1 MDKLQYIF
9 GEIDSDE
16 SISKLAEVFGTI
28 SAKGLIQIP
37 PSHGT
42 GIIKKVQLDSG
53 IVMRI
58 WNFSLN
64 KPISFRKKAHRY
76 SQDEKYF
83 HIGYLLDTE
92 SLVLNN
98 KTFPKPMH
106 IPQGMNTLFFSSDA
120 EMDFDIEVGS
130 GLHAIDLSVAFSWL
144 MQEFSDSDS
153 DSLIRSFIHE
163 LNARQ
168 YPTMIVESSS
178 PAEYRVISDIYT
190 AAAAD
195 LKSHLHIKAEALLL
209 VAEFFRKI
217 SSRSSK
223 EVLESKILYYD
234 KILMAEKMLEENL
247 QGIFPGI
254 DAIAKKVALSES
266 TLKRYFKTVF
276 HRSMYEHYLELKME
290 HAKRLMLEKHVTVN
304 EVASILNYEKVSSF
318 IETFKKHHGYSP
330 GQLKRKSA

>member
-1 MDKLQYIF
+1 VDKLHYIF
-9 GEIDSDE
+9 GEIDSDD
-16 SISKLAEVFGTI
+16 SISNLAEILGTN
-28 SAKGLIQIP
+28 SVKGLIQIP
-37 PSHGT
+37 PSHGV
-42 GIIKKVQLDSG
+42 GIIKKVKLDSG

-64 KPISFRKKAHRY
+64 KPISFSKRAHRY
-76 SQDEKYF
+76 TTNEKYF
-83 HIGYLLDTE
+83 HIGYLLNTE
-92 SLVLNN
+92 SVLLNN
-98 KTFPKPMH
+98 KTFPKPMP

-120 EMDFDIEVGS
+120 EMDFEIEIGS
-130 GLHAIDLSVAFSWL
+130 GLHAIDLTVSYSWL

-153 DSLIRSFIHE
+153 DTQIRSYIHE

-168 YPTMIVESSS
+168 YPTLLVESSS
-178 PAEYRVISDIYT
+178 PAEYRVISDIYS
-190 AAAAD
+190 AAGAD

-217 SSRSSK
+217 SSRSTK

-234 KILMAEKMLEENL
+234 KILIAEKILEESL
-247 QGIFPGI
+247 QGIFPGV
-254 DAIAKKVALSES
+254 DVIAKKVALSES

-276 HRSMYEHYLELKME
+276 HRSLYEHYLELKME